1 MSQLYIGLM
10 SGTSADGVDV
20 ILAEIDRLGSFKLL
34 DCLASP
40 YPDDFRDQ
48 LLTLALSQQISR
60 ASLGE
65 VSYHLGR
72 KFSDACL
79 QILERNQLQPADI
92 HAIGSHG
99 HTIDHAPDCNTPYSV
114 QIGDHS
120 LVAERTGITTIA
132 DFRSRDIA
140 AGGQGAPLVPA
151 FHQWLFQQAPD
162 GSAIINIGGIS
173 NITVLEHTSSKG
185 YDCGPGNCL
194 LDSWHQRHSGENYD
208 VGGESSRQ
216 GSVIQSLLELC
227 LKDHYFQQT
236 APKST
241 GREYF
246 NLEWLQNRLIQ
257 IEDIEQYRWQ
267 DISRTLLELTAHC
280 IIDCAKREQRQQ
292 LYLCGGGCHNDLLVE
307 RLTQLAAT
315 GNMATDNTLS
325 LGLDVDWVEA
335 SAFAWLAH
343 QTINNLPGNLP
354 SATGAK
360 GPRILGAI
368 HPA

>member
-1 MSQLYIGLM
+1 MSQRYIGLM
-10 SGTSADGVDV
+10 SGTSADGVDA
-20 ILAEIDRLGSFKLL
+20 ILAEIDHTGCFRLL
-34 DCLASP
+34 DCLALP
-40 YPDDFRDQ
+40 YSDSFRDK
-48 LLTLALSQQISR
+48 LLALALSQQIPR
-60 ASLGE
+60 TSLGQL
-65 VSYHLGR
+65 SYQLGER
-72 KFSDACL
+72 FSAACL
-79 QILERNQLQPADI
+79 QLLQRNQLNPSDI
-92 HAIGSHG
+92 KAIGSHG
-99 HTIDHAPDCNTPYSV
+99 HTIDHAPDSDTPYSV

-162 GSAIINIGGIS
+162 HSAIINIGGIS
-173 NITVLEHTSSKG
+173 NITALEHTASKG

-208 VGGESSRQ
+208 KDGTSAYQ
-216 GSVIQSLLELC
+216 GSIIQPLLKLC
-227 LKDHYFQQT
+227 LKDNYFKQP

-246 NLEWLQNRLIQ
+246 NLTWLEERLKQLENIDQ
-257 IEDIEQYRWQ
+257 VSWQ
-267 DISRTLLELTAHC
+267 DISRTLLELTAQC
-280 IIDCAKREQRQQ
+280 IINCAKQEKRQQ
-292 LYLCGGGCHNDLLVE
+292 LYLCGGGCHNPLLVE
-307 RLTQLAAT
+307 RITELAAIDHI
-315 GNMATDNTLS
+315 GVDNTLS

-343 QTINNLPGNLP
+343 QTLSNLPGNLP
-354 SATGAK
+354 TATGAR